1 MANPAST
8 WSVLGRIWRHLSRR
22 RRWQL
27 PGLAVLMLV
36 SGLAEA
42 LTLGA
47 VLPFLGVIVAPER
60 VFQYPMAARL
70 AAILGITTSEQL
82 VLPLT
87 LTFALTALGAGAMKL
102 WVLWCNYGYVQRVSH
117 ELAVAV
123 YRRTLYQP
131 YPVHIARNT
140 SEMISAVGKIESV
153 TAALVQALTLVS
165 AIVTAGAIM
174 LTLVAIEPLVAAT
187 TFLGFGGLYGALI
200 YVTRQR
206 LVHNSRLISRKQT
219 LRIKALQ
226 EGLGSIR
233 DVLLGNSQPF
243 YCQIYQQADWP
254 LRQARASNAFMTA
267 SPRYVMESVGMVL
280 IAAIAYGLR
289 QEPGGGA
296 AALPMLGA
304 LAVGAQRLLP
314 ALQQMFSA
322 WAWIRGDQRSA
333 EDVLDLLDQSVPA
346 IALQPAP
353 PALEWQSA
361 IAFAG
366 VSFRY
371 GEDGPWVLTEVSFKI
386 AKGMRVGLVGTTGSG
401 KSTTVDLLMGLL
413 TPTQGEV
420 WVDGMPLVGEY
431 CRAWQQA
438 IAHVPQHIYLA
449 DTTIAENIALGVPKA
464 AIDLVRVQQ
473 AAAQAQIA
481 AFIEE
486 LPEGYWAELG
496 ERGIRLSGGQ
506 RQRVGIA
513 RALYRRASVLV
524 FDEATSALDNAT
536 EKSVMGAI
544 NQLGGDLTVILIA
557 HRLSTV
563 QDCDLIIEFE
573 RGRVVAQGTYEELLA
588 RSASFQRL
596 ATR

>member
-1 MANPAST
+1 
-8 WSVLGRIWRHLSRR
+8 
-22 RRWQL
+22 
-27 PGLAVLMLV
+27 MLV

-60 VFQYPMAARL
+60 VFQYPVAARL
-70 AAILGITTSEQL
+70 AAALGITTSEQL

-87 LTFALTALGAGAMKL
+87 VVFALTALGAGAMKL
-102 WVLWCNYGYVQRVSH
+102 WVLWCTYGYVQRVSH

-123 YRRTLYQP
+123 YWRTLYQP
-131 YPVHIARNT
+131 YQVHIARNT
-140 SEMISAVGKIESV
+140 SEIISAVSKIEAV
-153 TAALVQALTLVS
+153 TSALVQVLMLVS

-174 LTLVAIEPLVAAT
+174 LTLVMIEPLIAAT

-200 YVTRQR
+200 YITRQR
-206 LVHNSRLISRKQT
+206 LARNSRLISRTQT

-233 DVLLGNSQPF
+233 DVLLGSSQPF
-243 YCQIYQQADWP
+243 YCRLYQQADWP
-254 LRQARASNAFMTA
+254 FREARAENAFMTA

-289 QEPGGGA
+289 QQPIGSA
-296 AALPMLGA
+296 AALPVLGA

-314 ALQQMFSA
+314 ALQQIFSA

-333 EDVLDLLDQSVPA
+333 EDVLDLLEQPVPA
-346 IALQPAP
+346 DWLQPAP
-353 PALEWQSA
+353 SALAWQSA
-361 IAFAG
+361 IVFAG

-371 GEDGPWVLTEVSFKI
+371 GENGPWVLTDVSFKI
-386 AKGMRVGLVGTTGSG
+386 AKGMRIGLVGTTGSG

-413 TPTQGEV
+413 TPTKGEV
-420 WVDGMPLVGEY
+420 LVDGIPLRGEY

-449 DTTIAENIALGVPKA
+449 DTTIAENIALGVPKGE
-464 AIDLVRVQQ
+464 IDLARVKR

-481 AFIEE
+481 AFIEG
-486 LPEGYWAELG
+486 LPEGYWAGLG

-513 RALYRRASVLV
+513 RALYRQASVLV

-536 EKSVMGAI
+536 EQSVMEAI
-544 NQLGGDLTVILIA
+544 SQLGEDLTVILIA

-573 RGRVVAQGTYEELLA
+573 QGRVVAQGTYEELLA
-588 RSASFQRL
+588 RSLSFQRL
-596 ATR
+596 ASR